1 MIVTTS
7 EENSIQNFFCVIQGW
22 AGAGPS
28 HRLRLRPKSNGTAPQ
43 HWSRPSFLV
52 PPPELFFVSRTEQ
65 SWFWQSPST
74 GISLQPDFSLC
85 LEQDTESMMVKAPY
99 FEALKAEMADL
110 YGDQAEMVSQYIF

>member
-1 MIVTTS
+1 MLQQAKRIAFRISSVLSKVEPEPDLHTGS
-7 EENSIQNFFCVIQGW
+7 D
-22 AGAGPS
+22 
-28 HRLRLRPKSNGTAPQ
+28 PKATATAPQ
-43 HWSRPSFLV
+43 YWSRPSFLV

-65 SWFWQSPST
+65 SWFWRSPST
-74 GISLQPDFSLC
+74 GISLPPDFSLC